1 MKSTFGL
8 VKRNLTIYFRDPVG
22 VFLSLLGAII
32 LLLLYALF
40 LGSLQVDTIRAQL
53 PQATDEEIMGFVSSW
68 VFAGILMMT
77 TLTSGLGSMS
87 AFVDDRITD
96 RFKEF
101 RVMPVLPWQIILG
114 YQIAA
119 FTVALT
125 MSTLI
130 LIVGYVAIGVMNSSW
145 IEPQLLFQA
154 FGCVA
159 LMCFAFAAFSAFIVS
174 FIVSHSAFTAI
185 NTIIGTILG
194 FLAGAYLPVGTISA
208 EVANVINSLP
218 FSPSAMLLRRPLA
231 GDPLTTLS
239 GGVAEAESA
248 LREYYGFDL
257 SIGSRLLKPE
267 WILLELAAIAIV
279 FTALS
284 AVRIGR
290 RIK

>member
-1 MKSTFGL
+1 MKATLCL
-8 VKRNLTIYFRDPVG
+8 VKRNLIIYFRDPMG

-40 LGSLQVDTIRAQL
+40 LGTLQVETIRGQL
-53 PQATDEEIMGFVSSW
+53 PQATDNEISAFVSSW
-68 VFAGILMMT
+68 VFAGIVMMT
-77 TLTSGLGSMS
+77 TFTSGLGAMG
-87 AFVDDRITD
+87 ALVDDRITD

-101 RVMPVLPWQIILG
+101 RVMPVLPAQIVLG

-130 LIVGYVAIGVMNSSW
+130 LIVGYVVIGVMNSSW
-145 IEPQLLFQA
+145 IKWQFLLQA
-154 FGCVA
+154 FGCMA

-174 FIVSHSAFTAI
+174 FVVSHSAFTAVS
-185 NTIIGTILG
+185 TIVGTILG
-194 FLAGAYLPVGTISA
+194 FLAGAYLPVGTVRVG
-208 EVANVINSLP
+208 VANVINALP
-218 FSPSAMLLRRPLA
+218 FSPSAMLLRRPLV
-231 GDPLTTLS
+231 GDPLTTLG

-248 LREYYGFDL
+248 LRDYYGFDL
-257 SIGSRLLKPE
+257 EVGSTLLKPE

-279 FTALS
+279 FTVLGAI
-284 AVRIGR
+284 RIGR